1 MGLLNDIMLNVF
13 RNFVSNKST
22 ACDDKQPWINQNI
35 KNKSRRKRCVYK
47 SYKRNGKKW
56 GVWVS
61 NESFMWSSK
70 LRKVRVNTNYCL
82 VKGLNDPS
90 ASEKS
95 CWPILKQFCNE
106 RKISF
111 SHRYLL
117 TLFSMA
123 GGGGG
128 GGGEGVG
135 SKKASLPVSPV

>member
-1 MGLLNDIMLNVF
+1 
-13 RNFVSNKST
+13 
-22 ACDDKQPWINQNI
+22 
-35 KNKSRRKRCVYK
+35 
-47 SYKRNGKKW
+47 
-56 GVWVS
+56 
-61 NESFMWSSK
+61 MWSSK

-128 GGGEGVG
+128 RGWVG
-135 SKKASLPVSPV
+135 SKKAYLPVSPV